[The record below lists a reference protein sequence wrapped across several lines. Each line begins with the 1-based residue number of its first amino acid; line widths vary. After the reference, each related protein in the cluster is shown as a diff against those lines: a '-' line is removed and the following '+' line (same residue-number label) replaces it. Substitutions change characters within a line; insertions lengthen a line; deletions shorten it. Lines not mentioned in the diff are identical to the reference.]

1 MSCFW
6 TDLVGA
12 TQTGCDVGPLRPI
25 ISSTALMG
33 ATAPTMS
40 EAVSFYLA
48 NADVETMRFFA
59 FSTGNE
65 AGDAGDA
72 QETRNITA
80 ALGFLSATA
89 TFGVPSFDVPVG
101 FAPASGKY
109 DVPLDGLGLPVYDEL
124 VVSASLSVV
133 SDVLVLE
140 WGCGNTVVS
149 VSNLPGTAYTISVSS
164 PGVLQFNVVSD
175 YSGSFGAIGVRALRV
190 QGTITGDGGTTA
202 TVDFWATGGYDG
214 CF

>member
-12 TQTGCDVGPLRPI
+12 TQSGCGSGPLRPI
-25 ISSTALMG
+25 VSSTALMG
-33 ATAPTMS
+33 ATAPTMA

-48 NADVETMRFFA
+48 NADVETMRFGF
-59 FSTGNE
+59 FIVGNGVGA
-65 AGDAGDA
+65 AGDAPEA
-72 QETRNITA
+72 RNIRGG
-80 ALGFLSATA
+80 L
-89 TFGVPSFDVPVG
+89 TFTSVSTPTLENPFEMPAG

-109 DVPLDGLGLPVYDEL
+109 DVPLDGFGLPVYDEL

-140 WGCGNTVVS
+140 RGCGNTVVS
-149 VSNLPGTAYTISVSS
+149 VTTISGTAYTISVSS
-164 PGVLQFNVVSD
+164 PGVLRFNVISA
-175 YSGSFGAIGVRALRV
+175 YTGSFGAIGVRALRV
-190 QGTITGDGGTTA
+190 QGTITGENGTTA
-202 TVDFWATGGYDG
+202 TVDFWTTGTYDG